1 MSSCANL
8 FSNNVLR
15 VLSTFL
21 MAIIAS
27 GCGGAP
33 DDMPELAEASGTV
46 TMDGKP
52 LVGAS
57 VSFAPTS
64 GNRGASGRTDE
75 QGKFFLSY
83 GGNDGCPLGGHKVS
97 VSTREMLL
105 DEYGGVNGM
114 KEETVPVRYNA
125 QTTLTATV
133 TADSDTNVF
142 EFALDSK
149 GVVN

>member
-1 MSSCANL
+1 
-8 FSNNVLR
+8 
-15 VLSTFL
+15 
-21 MAIIAS
+21 MAEL
-27 GCGGAP
+27 P

-83 GGNDGCPLGGHKVS
+83 GGNDGCPLGGPQGVS
-97 VSTREMLL
+97 INPR
-105 DEYGGVNGM
+105 
-114 KEETVPVRYNA
+114 NA
-125 QTTLTATV
+125 A
-133 TADSDTNVF
+133 
-142 EFALDSK
+142 
-149 GVVN
+149 G

>member
-1 MSSCANL
+1 MI
-8 FSNNVLR
+8 FSVNVFSASFLR
-15 VLSTFL
+15 LLSALTIVVLV
-21 MAIIAS
+21 S

-33 DDMPELAEASGTV
+33 DDMPELADASGTV

-52 LVGAS
+52 LAGAS
-57 VSFAPTS
+57 VSFAPAS

-75 QGKFFLSY
+75 EGRFVLSY
-83 GGNDGCPLGGHKVS
+83 GANDGCPLGEHKVS

-114 KEETVPVRYNA
+114 KEESVPVKYNA
-125 QTTLTATV
+125 RTTLTATV
-133 TADSDTNVF
+133 TEDSEINVF

-149 GVVN
+149 GIIN